1 MLSTVLKAWIHLD
14 KSVNKTGEDFVVL
27 KLPCMREAD
36 KKLQLRSINTTTSY
50 AGSRYR
56 PESSELSVQGTA
68 RGLLMAMKS
77 EGTGESPRRERQ
89 RDAG

>member
-36 KKLQLRSINTTTSY
+36 KKLQLRTINTLHHMLEVDTGPS
-50 AGSRYR
+50 
-56 PESSELSVQGTA
+56 PPNSVFKEQQG
-68 RGLLMAMKS
+68 GC
-77 EGTGESPRRERQ
+77 
-89 RDAG
+89 